1 MNPIP
6 PFFLLS
12 ADRFQT
18 QKGAALLE
26 CVMTLL
32 PILLVGSLCLELAR
46 GYQVRHL
53 LTLSLQEAARVA
65 AVHHA
70 EPQKWQP
77 VLKRSLSRLFIP
89 AGRFNNAHLR
99 QEAAQQAFQARFKLP
114 LWQAF
119 QVASDS
125 DTIHLRLIFLHRP
138 MQEWIRIL
146 LQALRQ
152 EKHGLIPIVV
162 DYRVL
167 RQHSLSGRLKAW

>member
-1 MNPIP
+1 MNPTP
-6 PFFLLS
+6 SFSLVS
-12 ADRFQT
+12 NNSVHT

-26 CVMTLL
+26 CVLALL
-32 PILLVGSLCLELAR
+32 PILLLGSLCLELAR

-70 EPQKWQP
+70 EPQEWQP

-89 AGRFNNAHLR
+89 AGRFANTHMR
-99 QEAAQQAFQARFKLP
+99 QEAVRLDFESRFRLP

-119 QVASDS
+119 QVASDI
-125 DTIHLRLIFLHRP
+125 DTIHLRLIYLHRP
-138 MQEWIRIL
+138 MQEWLRIL
-146 LQALRQ
+146 LQELRQ

-167 RQHSLSGRLKAW
+167 RQRSLRGK